1 MADKVF
7 SLLIADDEE
16 KILRGMEKYI
26 QAHTTCFDRI
36 YCASNGQEAQNLIY
50 RYHPDVMLVDI
61 QMPLRS
67 GLDVMR
73 EAINAGVCPQTV
85 VLSGFETFSYAQQAL
100 RMGARDYL
108 LKPCRSSELLEK
120 LESLVRDIAPK
131 APDARLEG
139 NPTLQAAARYIQ
151 EHLDGSLSLTEVAQV
166 VAVSPAYLSQIFSQ
180 AVGGFV
186 EYINQRRI
194 ELACEYMRDPTLRV
208 YEIALRVGF
217 RDEKYFSKV
226 FKQVMGMSPSEYRKT
241 GGAGEDK

>member
-1 MADKVF
+1 MAEKMF

-16 KILRGMEKYI
+16 KILRGMERYI
-26 QAHTTCFDRI
+26 QTHTTCFDRI
-36 YCASNGQEAQNLIY
+36 YCALNGQEALDMVY
-50 RYHPDVMLVDI
+50 RYHPDIMLVDI

-73 EAINAGVCPQTV
+73 EAIDAGVCPITV
-85 VLSGFETFSYAQQAL
+85 VLSGFDTFSYAQQAL

-120 LESLVRDIAPK
+120 LESLVKDVQPK
-131 APDARLEG
+131 TSDARLEG
-139 NPTLQAAARYIQ
+139 NPTLQAAARYIR
-151 EHLDGSLSLTEVAQV
+151 EHIDGVLSLAEVAQV

-180 AVGGFV
+180 SVGGFV
-186 EYINQRRI
+186 EYINQQRI
-194 ELACEYMRDPTLRV
+194 ELACEYMRDPTMRV

-226 FKQVMGMSPSEYRKT
+226 FKRIVGMSPSEYRR
-241 GGAGEDK
+241 GGAV

>member
-1 MADKVF
+1 MVEKGF

-16 KILRGMEKYI
+16 KILRGMERYI
-26 QAHTTCFDRI
+26 QTHTTCFDRI
-36 YCASNGQEAQNLIY
+36 YCASNGQEALELIY
-50 RYHPDVMLVDI
+50 RHHPDVMLVDI

-73 EAINAGVCPQTV
+73 EAIRAGVCPITV
-85 VLSGFETFSYAQQAL
+85 VLSGFDTFSYAQQAL

-108 LKPCRSSELLEK
+108 LKPCRSSELLGK
-120 LESLVRDIAPK
+120 LESLVKDSHPK
-131 APDARLEG
+131 PADTRLEG

-151 EHLDGSLSLTEVAQV
+151 EHIDGSLSLAEVAQV

-180 AVGGFV
+180 TVGGFV
-186 EYINQRRI
+186 EYINQQRI
-194 ELACEYMRDPTLRV
+194 NMACEYMRDPTMRV

-226 FKQVMGMSPSEYRKT
+226 FKKMTGMSPSEYRRN
-241 GGAGEDK
+241 GGT